1 MQSFVFDY
9 YGYNVK
15 DIQNGHFDY
24 DGYRFNLLMT
34 TESEEN
40 IKIMNELI
48 ELLRK
53 PFNDDIVYFVKN
65 RYGQYLSLKE
75 NSNILLLT
83 YKIGPTSLDTL
94 IKMNTLYQ
102 NVQKDGIKV
111 ENIIELWEQRIEY
124 LENQCLVTL
133 NFDKEE
139 HQALY
144 ENVIFAIGIAENA
157 IQYLSDLRFD
167 YQESFVT
174 TLTHRRLKTI
184 DKWEFFN
191 PFNLVFDHSSRG
203 LAELYRNGAISLDE
217 LIKIT
222 NAYQYSVSEYQY
234 LLARILFPVAIF
246 DVLEDIYLDNNY
258 DYTTIIYQAIEQQ
271 NKALIRAKD
280 FYLRVNKYV
289 NIRPIRWLELI

>member
-1 MQSFVFDY
+1 M
-9 YGYNVK
+9 
-15 DIQNGHFDY
+15 
-24 DGYRFNLLMT
+24 
-34 TESEEN
+34 
-40 IKIMNELI
+40 
-48 ELLRK
+48 
-53 PFNDDIVYFVKN
+53 
-65 RYGQYLSLKE
+65 
-75 NSNILLLT
+75 
-83 YKIGPTSLDTL
+83 
-94 IKMNTLYQ
+94 
-102 NVQKDGIKV
+102 
-111 ENIIELWEQRIEY
+111 
-124 LENQCLVTL
+124 
-133 NFDKEE
+133 
-139 HQALY
+139 
-144 ENVIFAIGIAENA
+144 
-157 IQYLSDLRFD
+157 
-167 YQESFVT
+167 T
-174 TLTHRRLKTI
+174 TLTHRRLKSI